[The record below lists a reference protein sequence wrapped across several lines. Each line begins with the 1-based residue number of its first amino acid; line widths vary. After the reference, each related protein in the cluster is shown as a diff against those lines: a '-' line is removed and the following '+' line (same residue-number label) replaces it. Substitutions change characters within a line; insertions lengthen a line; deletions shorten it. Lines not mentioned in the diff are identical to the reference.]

1 MKKRYILT
9 FQPDNINIPITY
21 NLIKQFDIKVNI
33 LNADLSSGK
42 TGHLVLEV
50 DTEENVLHQALN
62 YVNQQ
67 NINYHELK
75 KQLDFKEDECIAC
88 GSCTAVCFSG
98 ALSLNKI
105 SWQIQFNH
113 EKCVVCGL
121 CVKACPLQLFHL
133 EIDPYV

>member
-33 LNADLSSGK
+33 LNADLTSGK

-50 DTEENVLHQALN
+50 DTEEKILNQALN
-62 YVNQQ
+62 FVEKQ
-67 NINYHELK
+67 NIKCHELK
-75 KQLDFKEDECIAC
+75 KQLDFKEEKCIAC

-98 ALSLNKI
+98 ALSLNKK
-105 SWQIQFNH
+105 SWQIEFKH

-133 EIDPYV
+133 EIDQYV